1 MKMGKVPILDTIN
14 KVPGGLM
21 VIPLILG
28 VLANTFFPD
37 ALQIGSFTTAL
48 FKSGANCLIGLLFFC
63 SGAQIQFK
71 SAGMSLYK
79 GVVINLGKVL
89 TGVACG
95 VILAK
100 VAGPEAA
107 FLGVTPLA
115 MIGAMSNSN
124 GGLYTALAS
133 KYGDD
138 ADVGA
143 IAIISSNDGP
153 FFEMMFMG
161 IAGVAAIPISSLI
174 ACIVPIVIGMILGNL
189 DDKIRDFL
197 KPGIM
202 ISIFMFAFPLGTGM
216 SLKTLISAGI
226 PGVIL
231 GLMTIIVTGIPTY
244 LLYRFVIPKGK
255 RHSCVAGMAVGTT
268 AGNAVA
274 TPAAIALIDPAW
286 EAFAEVATA
295 QVSASVIVT
304 AVCIPLIVDWLYK
317 YEQKKGLLNLDVP
330 KAGNA
335 GQAIEASDEPAL

>member
-1 MKMGKVPILDTIN
+1 MKMGKVPILDSIN

-48 FKSGANCLIGLLFFC
+48 FKSGANCLIGLMFFC

-138 ADVGA
+138 TDVGA
-143 IAIISSNDGP
+143 VAIISSNDGP
-153 FFEMMFMG
+153 FFEMIFHTHQFFRKCKHFPANSGGCVLGFDFFIIIPNTVFPIFHG
-161 IAGVAAIPISSLI
+161 IPFLR
-174 ACIVPIVIGMILGNL
+174 IVPDNIIYTNVL
-189 DDKIRDFL
+189 
-197 KPGIM
+197 
-202 ISIFMFAFPLGTGM
+202 AF
-216 SLKTLISAGI
+216 SA
-226 PGVIL
+226 
-231 GLMTIIVTGIPTY
+231 Y
-244 LLYRFVIPKGK
+244 
-255 RHSCVAGMAVGTT
+255 
-268 AGNAVA
+268 
-274 TPAAIALIDPAW
+274 PAALAMH
-286 EAFAEVATA
+286 
-295 QVSASVIVT
+295 
-304 AVCIPLIVDWLYK
+304 
-317 YEQKKGLLNLDVP
+317 LLLR
-330 KAGNA
+330 
-335 GQAIEASDEPAL
+335 

>member
-1 MKMGKVPILDTIN
+1 MKMGKVPILDSIN

-138 ADVGA
+138 TDVGA
-143 IAIISSNDGP
+143 VAIISSNDGP

-189 DDKIRDFL
+189 DDKMRDFL
-197 KPGIM
+197 KPGMM
-202 ISIFMFAFPLGTGM
+202 ISIFMFSFPLGTGM
-216 SLKTLISAGI
+216 SLQTLVSAGI

-231 GLMTIIVTGIPTY
+231 GFMTIIVTGIPTY
-244 LLYRFVIPKGK
+244 FLYRLAVPKAK
-255 RHSCVAGMAVGTT
+255 RRGCVAGMAVGTT

-286 EAFAEVATA
+286 EQFAEVATA
-295 QVSASVIVT
+295 QVAASVIVT
-304 AVCIPLIVDWLYK
+304 AVCIPLIVDFLYK
-317 YEQKKGLLNLDVP
+317 WEEKKGLLNLDVP
-330 KAGNA
+330 LAGTA
-335 GQAIEASDEPAL
+335 GEVAAADEPAL

>member
-48 FKSGANCLIGLLFFC
+48 FKSGANCLIGLMFFC

-71 SAGMSLYK
+71 AAGMSLYK
-79 GVVINLGKVL
+79 GMVINTGKVL

-100 VAGPEAA
+100 VAGPDAA

-231 GLMTIIVTGIPTY
+231 GLMTIVVTGVPTY
-244 LLYRFVIPKGK
+244 FLYRFIVPKGK
-255 RHSCVAGMAVGTT
+255 RHSSVAGMAIGTT

-317 YEQKKGLLNLDVP
+317 FEQKKGLLNLDVP

-335 GQAIEASDEPAL
+335 GQAIEVSDEPAL